1 MASQI
6 FKDSVPSE
14 ILFGLL
20 DYIYAF
26 KDEKYYIINS
36 SSFKKAQFLNLL
48 DDFMKILEPYYH
60 SSKLF
65 YIQREMSYS
74 RFITVIRQ
82 VCNSCSVKYASKIKY
97 ISSNYDIHYY
107 IYINAVDGVD
117 AVDAVDGGNK
127 KKDGNDTS

>member
-1 MASQI
+1 MTSQI

-26 KDEKYYIINS
+26 KDDKYYIINS
-36 SSFKKAQFLNLL
+36 SSFKKAQFMKLL

-65 YIQREMSYS
+65 YIQREMNYP

-82 VCNSCSVKYASKIKY
+82 VCNSCSVKYTSKIKY
-97 ISSNYDIHYY
+97 INSNYDIHYC
-107 IYINAVDGVD
+107 IYINNVD
-117 AVDAVDGGNK
+117 AVDSGDK
-127 KKDGNDTS
+127 MKDGNDTI

>member
-1 MASQI
+1 MTSQI

-26 KDEKYYIINS
+26 KYDKYYIINN
-36 SSFKKAQFLNLL
+36 SSFKKAQFMKLL
-48 DDFMKILEPYYH
+48 DDFMAIIEPYYH

-65 YIQREMSYS
+65 YIQRDMNYS

-82 VCNSCSVKYASKIKY
+82 VCNSCSVTYTSKIKY
-97 ISSNYDIHYY
+97 INSNYDIHYY
-107 IYINAVDGVD
+107 IYISSVNDD
-117 AVDAVDGGNK
+117 
-127 KKDGNDTS
+127 KKDDDKPVL